1 MFRDARTISED
12 EILDCDL
19 CIVGTGAA
27 GVTCAIELRD
37 AGLRVIVLESG
48 GLKPDAATDSLSE
61 IESTEL
67 RVPASSRRR
76 FFGGT
81 TNSWWGKVAL
91 LDPGDFARRDWVE
104 ASGWPIERAELDPF
118 YRLGCE
124 IIGLPDLTGFSPA
137 PATVNPAALLDGGA
151 LEAKSFFWKDPVNF
165 GEMYRRQV
173 AAAPNVTTLLNANA
187 TELLL
192 DESGRLDRIAV
203 ATLNRRRFHVRA
215 RAAIVACG
223 GIENARLLLNS
234 TADRPAGVG
243 NAFDQVGRYY
253 MDHPRGPS
261 GIVEASEVIGG
272 LLPAYWSGRRHR
284 SVRYR
289 IGVSLSRQA
298 QAETASL
305 NSYLNLSPVYGGLG
319 GGVGAIRDLYRKGP
333 AALRNRAT
341 RRAML
346 TGVPDIVRY
355 VRFKRYGRGRVGSL
369 TVENY
374 MEQEPRASNRVTR
387 SDRRDA
393 LGYPLARVSW
403 SLSELDRHTVRTLHA
418 ALDAELRA
426 RGMGRVTGPIISGD
440 GEDWPVVND
449 AAHHMGTT
457 RMGDDPRT
465 SVVDPACRVHGV
477 DNLYIAGSSVFPTG
491 GAANPTLTIVALAAR
506 LARHVRSAMTD
517 RAAPAR
523 EAARAAAR
531 RRSDDGAGE
540 R

>member
-1 MFRDARTISED
+1 MFRDARTVSDGEV
-12 EILDCDL
+12 LDCDV

-27 GVTCAIELRD
+27 GVTCAVELRD
-37 AGLRVIVLESG
+37 AGLRVTVLESG
-48 GLKPDAATDSLSE
+48 GLKPDAATDSLYG
-61 IESTEL
+61 IESAEL
-67 RVPASSRRR
+67 PVPESSRQR

-91 LDPGDFARRDWVE
+91 LDPGDFARRDWVDG
-104 ASGWPIERAELDPF
+104 SGWPIDRSDLDPF
-118 YRLGCE
+118 YRRACE
-124 IIGLPDLTGFSPA
+124 LLGLPDLTEFAPA
-137 PATVNPAALLDGGA
+137 PSTVSRDALLDDGA

-165 GEMYRRQV
+165 GELYRRR
-173 AAAPNVTTLLNANA
+173 AAGAPNVTTLLNANA

-192 DESGRLDRIAV
+192 DESGRMDRVAV
-203 ATLNRRRFHVRA
+203 ATLNGRRFHVKA

-234 TADRPAGVG
+234 TSDRPAGVG
-243 NAFDQVGRYY
+243 NEFDQVGRHY

-261 GIVEASEVIGG
+261 GIVETLDAIGG
-272 LLPAYWSGRRHR
+272 LLPAYWSGKRHR

-289 IGVSLSRQA
+289 VGVSLSARA
-298 QAETASL
+298 QAETRSL
-305 NSYLNLSPVYGGLG
+305 NSYVNLSPVYGGGVG

-341 RRAML
+341 RRALL

-355 VRFKRYGRGRVGSL
+355 FRFKRYGRGRMRAL

-393 LGYPLARVSW
+393 LGDPLARVSW

-426 RGMGRVTGPIISGD
+426 RSIGRVTGPIMSGD
-440 GEDWPVVND
+440 GIEWPVAND

-457 RMGDDPRT
+457 RMGTDPRS
-465 SVVDPACRVHGV
+465 SVVDPECRVHGIE
-477 DNLYIAGSSVFPTG
+477 NLYIAGSSVFPTG
-491 GAANPTLTIVALAAR
+491 GAANPTLTIIALAIR
-506 LARHVRSAMTD
+506 LAGHVRS
-517 RAAPAR
+517 
-523 EAARAAAR
+523 
-531 RRSDDGAGE
+531 
-540 R
+540 